1 VKPISIRPQS
11 SKVLLGAAPI
21 FAALGDATRLKLVAR
36 LCDAG
41 PLATARLAEGAS
53 VSRQAVSKHL
63 EALQRAGV
71 VRSGR
76 AGRERIW
83 RLETRRLAEIHYYL
97 EQISSQWDAALLR
110 LRAVVESDHAKL

>member
-1 VKPISIRPQS
+1 VKPNATRLRDSR
-11 SKVLLGAAPI
+11 VLLGAAPI

-53 VSRQAVSKHL
+53 ISRQAVSKHL
-63 EALQRAGV
+63 EALQSAGV

-83 RLETRRLAEIHYYL
+83 RLETRRLAEIHSYL
-97 EQISSQWDAALLR
+97 VQISSQWDAALLR
-110 LRAVVESDHAKL
+110 LRAAVESDDLEP